1 MISSIEK
8 VSAKGYARIGG
19 LAYLIIIIGG
29 AAGELLIRNKMVVP
43 GNAAATMNNI
53 AASPMLWNIGIAGD
67 LVQHIFD
74 LVLAM
79 VYYLLFRRVNKNL
92 ARLTLFFGLI
102 QTAVLVANK
111 LNLVIPVLFLSN
123 SEYLKAFTTGQLQAL
138 AYTAIRAHGY
148 GFGIGLIFFGCS
160 CLVDGYL
167 IFKSGFLP
175 KFLGILLS
183 IAGIG
188 YLVNSFTL
196 LLFPAY
202 SDAIFGVVMPPIFL
216 AELSMCLWLLIKGV
230 NEKKWR
236 EWPVSDN

>member
-1 MISSIEK
+1 MVSSIEK

-29 AAGELLIRNKMVVP
+29 AAGELLIRNKLVVP

-67 LVQHIFD
+67 LIQHIFD

-79 VYYLLFRRVNKNL
+79 VYYFLFRRVNKNL

-123 SEYLKAFTTGQLQAL
+123 SEYLKAFTTEQLQAL
-138 AYTAIRAHGY
+138 AYTSIRAHGY

-167 IFKSGFLP
+167 IFKCGFLP

-196 LLFPAY
+196 LLFPAF
-202 SDAIFGVVMPPIFL
+202 SDTIFGVVMPPIFI

-230 NEKKWR
+230 NEKKWK